1 VTSTYSAP
9 LTTSDYSFGDT
20 LYVQAR
26 SIDGAN
32 VYSPWSAVDSFDTM
46 GSTVS
51 AAATTTPNSDWTEM
65 AFTSTGNDIE
75 YQIHSSYDST
85 GVTSGWT
92 AGTSAT
98 IRDNANGYVTTSSFY
113 NGTAMVS
120 VAEIST
126 RARDCV
132 NVNVEGSCSAWV
144 EELNV
149 TYGTEQLKPSAG
161 DNGVT
166 DSNGDISE
174 DLSFFCDYDR
184 CMPISGVQWSFQV
197 DVDPEPGSN
206 SWGYS
211 DIFQVLRNS
220 LDYTVSA
227 YGNNNSG
234 DLTVTAVDGA
244 SPTGNLGSAFGTVST
259 AAPGTLNSGDVTLPE
274 YEGLIVNDQRIR
286 RVYTAA
292 RWAGS
297 SAWLTNGENQGTNW
311 AGGYSW

>member
-1 VTSTYSAP
+1 
-9 LTTSDYSFGDT
+9 
-20 LYVQAR
+20 
-26 SIDGAN
+26 
-32 VYSPWSAVDSFDTM
+32 
-46 GSTVS
+46 
-51 AAATTTPNSDWTEM
+51 
-65 AFTSTGNDIE
+65 
-75 YQIHSSYDST
+75 
-85 GVTSGWT
+85 
-92 AGTSAT
+92 
-98 IRDNANGYVTTSSFY
+98 NGYVTPSSFFLD
-113 NGTAMVS
+113 TAMVS
-120 VAEIST
+120 VAKIST

-132 NVNVEGSCSAWV
+132 NVNVEDSCSAWV

-149 TYGTEQLKPSAG
+149 TYGTEQVVG
-161 DNGVT
+161 NNDVT

-244 SPTGNLGSAFGTVST
+244 SPTGSLGSAFGAVST
-259 AAPGTLNSGDVTLPE
+259 VTSGTVTLPE
-274 YEGLIVNDQRIR
+274 YEGVIVDYQRVK
-286 RVYTAA
+286 RVHVFA

-297 SAWLTNGENQGTNW
+297 STLLDPPYNYVTTSYK
-311 AGGYSW
+311 GGYCFTPACLAGS